1 MMKQPSDETAK
12 LIGVIASAISKF
24 LGADITTIAAADP
37 GHTALFVGTDDEDSD
52 ERVSALL
59 KKTGE
64 KLIEMSEGVG
74 QGKIKGLSLDK
85 DQGEEPGQKW
95 GAN

>member
-1 MMKQPSDETAK
+1 MMKQPNDETAE

-24 LGADITTIAAADP
+24 LGAEITTISAADQ
-37 GHTALFVGTDDEDSD
+37 GRTALFVRTEEGAGDEV
-52 ERVSALL
+52 VSALL

-64 KLIEMSEGVG
+64 SLIEMSEGVDHG
-74 QGKIKGLSLDK
+74 NIKGLSLDK
-85 DQGEEPGQKW
+85 DQGDEPGQKW